1 MIIEIDKDYRII
13 TDEMQ
18 YIVQRSNI
26 VKATKNTKPE
36 NIGKKKWVNIAY
48 ITSIDAAI
56 RYITK
61 NITLLNNDTK
71 TILDK
76 LDVVYAKIDELG
88 LILERK
94 LLQ

>member
-1 MIIEIDKDYRII
+1 MIIEVDGDYRII

-18 YIVQRSNI
+18 YIVQRGKVVVAN
-26 VKATKNTKPE
+26 KNTKPE
-36 NIGKKKWVNIAY
+36 NVGKKKWVNIAY

-56 RYITK
+56 RFICK

-76 LDVVYAKIDELG
+76 LDVVYAQVDKLG

-94 LLQ
+94 FLA